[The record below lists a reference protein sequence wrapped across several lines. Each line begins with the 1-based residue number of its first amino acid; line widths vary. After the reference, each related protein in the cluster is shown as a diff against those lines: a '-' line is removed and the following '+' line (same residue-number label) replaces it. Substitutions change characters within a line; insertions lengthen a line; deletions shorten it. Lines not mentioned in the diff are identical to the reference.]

1 MTFYIKLSAYLG
13 SIYLLGFPHAA
24 LGTVGYIR
32 VNILRAYFKVS
43 RQNVVLFRGP
53 LAEGL
58 LLSERRDRLEL
69 TQKGRRKMPTHL
81 PPAMLGGIQQL
92 WDHQIILDFKT
103 GAGELSSS

>member
-1 MTFYIKLSAYLG
+1 MTFYIKLSAYLD

-32 VNILRAYFKVS
+32 VNILRVYFKVS
-43 RQNVVLFRGP
+43 CQNLVLFSGP

-58 LLSERRDRLEL
+58 LLSERKDRLEV
-69 TQKGRRKMPTHL
+69 TQEGRGFC
-81 PPAMLGGIQQL
+81 PPICWGIQQL
-92 WDHQIILDFKT
+92 WDHQTILDFKT